1 MAFFAPSIPSMKTK
15 HRRAQ
20 PASLKVRGVQ
30 LLSQREHSVHELRQ
44 KLLRHARL
52 VNAAAQQ
59 AAEGEMDPPRHD
71 GDAGASGAH
80 PESFVPLRHQNTGRL
95 TPASLPPDAT
105 EDAVEEVL
113 AWLQSQGYLSDTR
126 FLQSRVQVRSERFG
140 NLRIR
145 QELAQHQV
153 ELTPE
158 AALALRASELGRAQA
173 VSYRKFGGSQPATP
187 AEAAK
192 RARFLAQRGFS
203 SDVVRQVLRGAGGSS
218 TDD

>member
-1 MAFFAPSIPSMKTK
+1 MKNK
-15 HRRAQ
+15 RGRGQ
-20 PASLKVRGVQ
+20 PASLKLRGVQ

-52 VNAAAQQ
+52 LVDAAAQQ
-59 AAEGEMDPPRHD
+59 AAVEDGMDNPLHQGEAGASKAHLESAVPPRH
-71 GDAGASGAH
+71 
-80 PESFVPLRHQNTGRL
+80 QNAGRL
-95 TPASLPPDAT
+95 TAASLPPDAL

-145 QELAQHQV
+145 QELAHHQV

-158 AALALRASELGRAQA
+158 AALALRASELDRAQA
-173 VSYRKFGGSQPATP
+173 VCDRKFGGSRPATP

-203 SDVVRQVLRGAGGSS
+203 SDVVRQVLRGAGEPS
-218 TDD
+218 TDA

>member
-1 MAFFAPSIPSMKTK
+1 MAGGFFALSIPSMNTK
-15 HRRAQ
+15 HSRDQ

-44 KLLRHARL
+44 KLLRHARIL
-52 VNAAAQQ
+52 NAAAQKA
-59 AAEGEMDPPRHD
+59 AAEGGGMDSSRHD
-71 GDAGASGAH
+71 DEAGAL
-80 PESFVPLRHQNTGRL
+80 PL
-95 TPASLPPDAT
+95 DAP

-113 AWLQSQGYLSDTR
+113 AWLQSQGHLSDTR

-153 ELTPE
+153 ELTSE
-158 AALALRASELGRAQA
+158 AALVLRASELGRAQA
-173 VSYRKFGGSQPATP
+173 VCDRKFGVSRPATP

-203 SDVVRQVLRGAGGSS
+203 SDVVRQVLRGAGEPS
-218 TDD
+218 TDA

>member
-1 MAFFAPSIPSMKTK
+1 MKNK
-15 HRRAQ
+15 RSSGQ
-20 PASLKVRGVQ
+20 PTSLKLRGVQ

-52 VNAAAQQ
+52 LDAAAHQ
-59 AAEGEMDPPRHD
+59 AAAKEGMDNPRHD
-71 GDAGASGAH
+71 GEHGVSDAHGED
-80 PESFVPLRHQNTGRL
+80 PEPLCHQNGGRL
-95 TPASLPPDAT
+95 MAASLPLET
-105 EDAVEEVL
+105 LEDTVEEAL

-173 VSYRKFGGSQPATP
+173 VCDRKFGGSRPATP
-187 AEAAK
+187 VEAAK

-203 SDVVRQVLRGAGGSS
+203 SDVVRQVLRGAGESS
-218 TDD
+218 TGD